1 MKFAI
6 TFVVEAHSEKALRKF
21 IEDTLE
27 INTEGIASILVV
39 GVAQAIEVVNDET
52 EH

>member
-6 TFVVEAHSEKALRKF
+6 TFVVEARNEQALRKF
-21 IEDTLE
+21 LEDTID

-39 GVAQAIEVVNDET
+39 GVAEAIEIPNDET